1 MINLFFK
8 SPSTIAQSTVAI
20 AAPPSTSIVW
30 NDKNTI
36 MMIYFL
42 RHGPVGGIIV
52 ECVTSVWPPDV
63 DTDNVT
69 WIMRRWG
76 SCYSIIPLIP
86 GTFISVTLFV
96 SLRLLGCDCCGLSE
110 CIQFK
115 SSISLFPMSANLISI
130 SAANR
135 SIGSTTGCTVVLGG
149 LLRDCTTSP
158 INRFAALSD
167 TH

>member
-1 MINLFFK
+1 MPISRGRGQYTYMMINDQSIFK

-42 RHGPVGGIIV
+42 RHGPVGGIMV

-76 SCYSIIPLIP
+76 SCYFHWSREHLLVLLCLQLCACWAV
-86 GTFISVTLFV
+86 TAVAYQSVFNLN
-96 SLRLLGCDCCGLSE
+96 L
-110 CIQFK
+110 
-115 SSISLFPMSANLISI
+115 LFPYFLCLLIWFPYFNVCRYLVCFESWQ
-130 SAANR
+130 
-135 SIGSTTGCTVVLGG
+135 
-149 LLRDCTTSP
+149 
-158 INRFAALSD
+158 
-167 TH
+167 